1 MLTIYFVFSLHSF
14 RQANT
19 HPSITLLQKEVSSLS
34 QLKKLAFVPAYVV
47 KLTYSILCHYAKKS
61 FILMAPLTIIETD
74 QHSSLSSYLYHIGA
88 CDLSHPEGYGK
99 GKERYGLEAA
109 PGHPDFRS
117 AKLRLSLWSPGF
129 DNVIKLFPF
138 VNYEFL

>member
-1 MLTIYFVFSLHSF
+1 MG
-14 RQANT
+14 
-19 HPSITLLQKEVSSLS
+19 
-34 QLKKLAFVPAYVV
+34 
-47 KLTYSILCHYAKKS
+47 
-61 FILMAPLTIIETD
+61 APLTIIETD
-74 QHSSLSSYLYHIGA
+74 QHSSLSSNLYHIGA

-99 GKERYGLEAA
+99 GKERYGLEDA

-117 AKLRLSLWSPGF
+117 AKLRPSLWSPGF